1 METIVVL
8 VPVDANNSRKICE
21 NMENEKFD
29 SINDIWK
36 YLEDKTAVH
45 WSNVLVYR
53 MTDFMEAVND
63 QDMDTLT
70 EYFMSYV
77 QVKTAKN
84 NS

>member
-29 SINDIWK
+29 SINDVWK
-36 YLEDKTAVH
+36 YLQDKTE
-45 WSNVLVYR
+45 NETLVYR
-53 MTDFMEAVND
+53 MTDFMDAVND
-63 QDMDTLT
+63 QDMDILT